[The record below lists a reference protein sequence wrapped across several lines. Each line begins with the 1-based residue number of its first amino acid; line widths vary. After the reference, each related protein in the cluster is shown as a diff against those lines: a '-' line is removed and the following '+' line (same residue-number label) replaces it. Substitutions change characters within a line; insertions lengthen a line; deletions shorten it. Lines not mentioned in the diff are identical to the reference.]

1 MFSSIV
7 YHGSDEFKIEYK
19 PLKRGQEKAQAI
31 IEHEN
36 KIRLNKQSAQHLF
49 ELIEN
54 PPKANPK
61 LAQAMKQYKQDLK

>member
-1 MFSSIV
+1 MVSTLNPCIV
-7 YHGSDEFKIEYK
+7 HAAI
-19 PLKRGQEKAQAI
+19 EKAQAI

-36 KIRLNKQSAQHLF
+36 KIKLNIQSAQHLF

-61 LAQAMKQYKQDLK
+61 LVQAMKQHKQDLK